1 MENIGLVIN
10 MLEKLLIK
18 WNLDF
23 TYPIKPLIV
32 RINNCYILVVINYAS
47 KWMEANTLKTN
58 SVIVT
63 IKFLYE

>member
-32 RINNCYILVVINYAS
+32 RINNCYILVAINYAS